1 MMIIVMGLPG
11 SGKSFFAQHLAKAL
25 NAEYLSS
32 DRVRSTLKMSG
43 KYSLNDKLYVYEWL
57 ANLAEGA
64 IDRKANVVVD
74 ATFYLQQTREL
85 FLEIARRRNID
96 IKCILIQASETVI
109 KKRLEQPRKESEAD
123 YQVYKKIKKE
133 YENIDIPC
141 LRLTSK
147 SDNIDLM
154 LELAQEFIETK
165 KNESV

>member
-1 MMIIVMGLPG
+1 MIIIVMGLPG
-11 SGKSFFAQHLAKAL
+11 SGKSFFSKHLAKAL

-32 DRVRSTLKMSG
+32 DRVRNTLKMNG

-85 FLEIARRRNID
+85 FLEIAKRRNIS

-109 KKRLEQPRKESEAD
+109 KKRLKGHRKESEAD
-123 YQVYKKIKKE
+123 YEVYKKVKKE
-133 YENIDIPC
+133 YEDIDIPC

-147 SDNIDLM
+147 TGNIDLM
-154 LELAQEFIETK
+154 LEQALDFIESER
-165 KNESV
+165 NEPV